1 MRISALLAVVVM
13 VSTIGCSGSDD
24 TASEDSAS
32 ASSAQ
37 QSAVRTDTG
46 QVRNAIDS
54 ATARFSDAAEH
65 GDAAGLMAMYAPDA
79 VVMQPNTPAWHG
91 HDEIQ
96 KGWAGFLSSIT
107 VKELDLP
114 TDDVLTSGD
123 LAVQTG
129 SYTFTFQP
137 RTAGAREMT
146 DKGKYVVVW
155 QKQADGSWKAVRD
168 IFNSDLPAGG
178 S

>member
-1 MRISALLAVVVM
+1 MRISALLALVVM
-13 VSTIGCSGSDD
+13 VSTTACSGSND
-24 TASEDSAS
+24 TAIQDSAL

-37 QSAVRTDTG
+37 QPAAGTDAS
-46 QVRNAIDS
+46 QVRHVIDS
-54 ATARFSDAAEH
+54 ATARFSDDAER
-65 GDAAGLMAMYAPDA
+65 GDAAGLMAMYAADA
-79 VVMQPNTPAWHG
+79 VVMQPNMPAWHG

-107 VKELDLP
+107 IKELNLP
-114 TDDVLTSGD
+114 TDDVLSSGD

-129 SYTFTFQP
+129 TYTLTAQP
-137 RTAGAREMT
+137 KSAGAQEMK